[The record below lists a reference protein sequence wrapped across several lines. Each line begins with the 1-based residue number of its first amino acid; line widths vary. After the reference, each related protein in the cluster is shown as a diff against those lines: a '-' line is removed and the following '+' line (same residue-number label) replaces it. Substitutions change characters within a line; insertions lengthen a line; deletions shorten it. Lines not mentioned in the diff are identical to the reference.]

1 MSTEARREWFR
12 AHVHVQEVNRRRK
25 RNRKEMESET
35 DTTESPRRMKTFQ
48 WYLPMGDKNAKVC
61 KGLFLASLGF
71 NPGNDTSVRSAVE
84 QSATSAVAPKDKRR
98 TGMATNKCDQDAI
111 KSHILSYAPAAP
123 HYRYM
128 HSPKRRYLP
137 PDLSI
142 RKMHQD
148 FTETHGKKCSL
159 ESYRK
164 IVKELNIGFTNL
176 RRKNVKRVSCT
187 SCIRT
192 AVRPSDRRV
201 ANATCVHHTKS
212 TSKRPTKLEASTTV
226 MRKESGRTMNFC

>member
-1 MSTEARREWFR
+1 
-12 AHVHVQEVNRRRK
+12 
-25 RNRKEMESET
+25 
-35 DTTESPRRMKTFQ
+35 
-48 WYLPMGDKNAKVC
+48 MGDKNVKVC
-61 KGLFLASLGF
+61 KGFFLASLGF

-84 QSATSAVAPKDKRR
+84 KSATSAAVAPKDKRG

-148 FTETHGKKCSL
+148 FTETHGKMCSL

-176 RRKNVKRVSCT
+176 
-187 SCIRT
+187 
-192 AVRPSDRRV
+192 
-201 ANATCVHHTKS
+201 
-212 TSKRPTKLEASTTV
+212 SKEECEACKLHELHKDGCETLGQ
-226 MRKESGRTMNFC
+226 ESGECDACASHKVNIEEAKQARGEYRCDAERVWADDELVLSADDAGEHAACPATQGVLVYTTHCGLQ